1 MSLVQPSR
9 QSLQPVFARRA
20 AGLLSKI
27 APDRRRHKRVA
38 VTLLGR
44 FMRENRQEYPC
55 KLVDISV
62 GGAAL
67 MSPVDVPLNE
77 RIVAYFD
84 QIGGLEGTVV
94 REISGGF
101 GLKFLATP
109 HKREKLAAQLTF
121 LINRQHLGD
130 FAERRHDR
138 MKPQNAT
145 QSLTLVE
152 GLTISCQVVDFSL
165 SGAFIATPARPEIG
179 TEITLGNVRC
189 KVVRHRA
196 EGIAVQFI
204 DVQHPNALRKYFG

>member
-9 QSLQPVFARRA
+9 PNAQPMFARRA

-55 KLVDISV
+55 KLIDISV
-62 GGAAL
+62 GGAAM
-67 MSPVDVPLNE
+67 MSPVDVAMDE

-84 QIGGLEGTVV
+84 QLGGLEGTVV
-94 REISGGF
+94 RQINGGF
-101 GLKFLATP
+101 GLKLIATP

-121 LINRQHLGD
+121 IINRPHLGD
-130 FAERRHDR
+130 FAERRHER
-138 MKPQNAT
+138 MRPKNAT

-152 GLTISCQVVDFSL
+152 GLTISCQVIDFSL
-165 SGAFIATPARPEIG
+165 SGAFIATPARPELG
-179 TEITLGNVRC
+179 TEIKLGNVRC
-189 KVVRHRA
+189 KVIRHRA

-204 DVQHPNALRKYFG
+204 DVQQPNALRKYFG